1 MDWPK
6 EIARMA
12 IVKHALSEADQQK
25 LWPYYLPEVAS
36 TTEDIIKA
44 EAILGFKIDEL
55 FTNFLLFANGWKGF
69 YQYVDLFGT
78 QDLIG
83 GTRMEYAL
91 GLLNTI
97 EDSYFVQKGI
107 VRQDLMPIAATL
119 IDKDIFLLG
128 KINSP
133 LSGQIIW
140 HAGEEIE
147 IFENFNEFFMT
158 MVDYNIEELNELRD
172 SRFNS

>member
-1 MDWPK
+1 
-6 EIARMA
+6 MA
-12 IVKHALSEADQQK
+12 IVKHALSEADHQN

-36 TTEDIIKA
+36 TKENIVNA
-44 EAILGFKIDEL
+44 EVALGCKIDEL
-55 FTNFLLFANGWKGF
+55 FANFLLFANGWKGF

-78 QDLIG
+78 QDLMG
-83 GTRMEYAL
+83 GPLMEYAL
-91 GLLNTI
+91 SLLNTI

-119 IDKDIFLLG
+119 IDKDLFLLG

-147 IFENFNEFFMT
+147 IFENFNEFFMA
-158 MVDYNIEELNELRD
+158 MVDYNIEELNG
-172 SRFNS
+172 